1 MNVYIDDKLYEVNE
15 NKTVLEL
22 CRENNINIPTLCYDE
37 RLKPYGGCRLCIV
50 EVEGMK
56 GPVSSC
62 TTEVHDGM
70 KIHTHTEKIIK
81 QRRQILDLLYSNHPR
96 ECLQCN
102 KSGRCKLQDY
112 CYEYGVET
120 GSYEGAESKPS
131 YDLSS
136 PFFKYDSRKCIKCG
150 LCVRTCQELQ
160 GEAAI
165 SFKKRGFNTLIGA
178 PFDSGFGHSDCV
190 SCGNCVSVCPTGA
203 LQPKIK
209 KQDPEFRYW
218 ETKKTRTTCSYC
230 GVGCQID
237 LVTKGNEVVDV
248 LPAKAIPNDGLLCVK
263 GKFGYKF
270 INNPDRLKTPLIK
283 KDGKFVEATW
293 DEAYALIK
301 EKFDENMAKNGPQSF
316 AGFSSARTSNEE
328 NYLFQKFV
336 RTVFKTNNVDHCAR
350 LCHASTVAG
359 LANTLGSGA
368 MTNSIAEVADADA
381 FFVIGSNTTETHPVI
396 GTKIRKRVREGGAK
410 LVVADPREIQLAKMA
425 DVYLQ
430 IKPGTNVAIM
440 NGMMHVILE
449 ENLQDDKFIEERT
462 EDFEELREVLKKYTP
477 EYVAEICGVKA
488 EDIVKAARIYATA
501 DKASI
506 FYSMGVTQHST
517 GTNGVMS
524 TSNLAMMTGH
534 MGRESCGV
542 NPLRG
547 QNNVQG
553 ACDMGALPTDYTGYQ
568 KVFLPA
574 VRDKMSKAWGTQV
587 PEEKGK
593 TIVEI
598 LNGAHDGTIN
608 FLYIMG
614 ENPMISDPD
623 INHTEKA
630 LKNLDF
636 LVVQDIFL
644 TETAEFAD
652 VVLPAASFAEKDGTF
667 TNTERRVLRVR
678 KAIDCVGQAKPDW
691 QIIMEL
697 STLLG
702 HEEHYD
708 SPADIM
714 DEIASVTPSYGGM
727 SYDRLEQ
734 DGGLQWPCTN
744 KDHPGTKFLHKDV
757 MARGKGLFKAIDYV
771 PSKELPDEEYPI
783 VLTTGRILYHYH
795 TRTMSGKVPGLNQIV
810 ANSYIEINPQTAAD
824 YGIKNGELVE
834 VSSRRGS
841 VQSRA
846 RVTDK
851 IEEGVIF
858 MPFHFADGPA
868 NKLTNPVLDP
878 TAKIP
883 ELKVAAVSINKIEG
897 ACNV

>member
-1 MNVYIDDKLYEVNE
+1 MEIYINDKSYQVDGDKSLLEV
-15 NKTVLEL
+15 

-50 EVEGMK
+50 EVEGMN
-56 GPVSSC
+56 GPVTSC
-62 TTEVHDGM
+62 TTKVQDGM
-70 KIHTHTEKIIK
+70 RVHTHTEKILK
-81 QRRQILDLLYSNHPR
+81 QRKQILDLLYSNHPK

-102 KSGRCKLQDY
+102 KSGRCKLQNY
-112 CYEYGVET
+112 CYEYGVE
-120 GSYEGAESKPS
+120 EGTYKGKVQKPS
-131 YDLSS
+131 YDLTS
-136 PFFKYDSRKCIKCG
+136 PFFQYDSRKCIKCG

-160 GEAAI
+160 GEFAI
-165 SFKKRGFNTLIGA
+165 SFKKRGFDSIIGA
-178 PFDSGFGHSDCV
+178 PFDRGFGNSACV
-190 SCGNCVSVCPTGA
+190 SCGNCVSACPTGA
-203 LQPKIK
+203 LQPKMK
-209 KQDPEFRYW
+209 KKDPAFRYW
-218 ETKKTRTTCSYC
+218 ETRKVRTTCSYC
-230 GVGCQID
+230 GVGCQMD
-237 LVTKGNEVVDV
+237 LVIKGNNVVDV
-248 LPAKAIPNDGLLCVK
+248 IPAKTVPNDGLLCVK

-283 KDGKFVEATW
+283 KDGKFVEASW

-301 EKFDENMAKNGPQSF
+301 KKFHENMEENGSKAF
-316 AGFSSARTSNEE
+316 AGFSSARTTNEE
-328 NYLFQKFV
+328 NYLFQKFI

-368 MTNSIAEVADADA
+368 MTNSIGEVENTDA

-430 IKPGTNVAIM
+430 IKPGTNVAVM

-449 ENLQDDKFIEERT
+449 EGLYDQAYIDERT
-462 EDFEELREVLKKYTP
+462 EGFDQLKEVLKKYTP
-477 EYVAEICGVKA
+477 EYTAKICGVKA
-488 EDIVKAARIYATA
+488 EDIVKAARIYGQA
-501 DKASI
+501 DKAAI
-506 FYSMGVTQHST
+506 YYSMGVTQHST
-517 GTNGVMS
+517 GTSGVMS

-534 MGRESCGV
+534 IGKESSGV

-568 KVFLPA
+568 KVFIPA
-574 VRDKMSKAWGTQV
+574 VREKMSKAWGTQV
-587 PEEKGK
+587 PDEKGK

-598 LNGAHDGTIN
+598 LNAVDEGEIN
-608 FLYIMG
+608 FMYIMG
-614 ENPMISDPD
+614 ENPILSDPD
-623 INHTEKA
+623 QNHTKRALEK
-630 LKNLDF
+630 LDF

-644 TETAEFAD
+644 TETAEYAD

-667 TNTERRVLRVR
+667 TNTERRVLRIR
-678 KAIDCVGQAKPDW
+678 KAIEPLGQVKPDW

-697 STLLG
+697 SNLLG

-727 SYDRLEQ
+727 SYDRLE
-734 DGGLQWPCTN
+734 GEGLQWPCPN
-744 KDHPGTKFLHKDV
+744 KDHPGTKYLHKEV
-757 MARGKGLFKAIDYV
+757 MARGKGLFMPIDYQE
-771 PSKELPDEEYPI
+771 SKELPDEDYPLI
-783 VLTTGRILYHYH
+783 LTTGRILYHYH

-810 ANSYIEINPQTAAD
+810 SHSYMEINPKTAAS
-824 YGIKNGELVE
+824 YGIEDGELVE

-841 VQSRA
+841 INTTA

-851 IEEGVIF
+851 IEQGVIF
-858 MPFHFADGPA
+858 MPFHFVDGPA
-868 NKLTNPVLDP
+868 NRLTNPVLDP
-878 TAKIP
+878 IAKIP
-883 ELKVAAVSINKIEG
+883 ELKVAAVSLNKIKG